1 MSSVVP
7 APQHQAPLTVPQAAR
22 LLGIS
27 TTMAYEMAARN
38 ELPGMVRIGRLVK
51 VHRPTL
57 DRWLE
62 EQAYAG
68 TYRSADSVDRRSG
81 G

>member
-1 MSSVVP
+1 MARDVTQTQEP
-7 APQHQAPLTVPQAAR
+7 PLTIPQAAR

-27 TTMAYEMAARN
+27 NTMAYQMAARD

-62 EQAYAG
+62 EQA
-68 TYRSADSVDRRSG
+68 RG
-81 G
+81 GR

>member
-1 MSSVVP
+1 MTVATHP
-7 APQHQAPLTVPQAAR
+7 IGRTMLTVPEAAAYI
-22 LLGIS
+22 GIRN
-27 TTMAYEMAARN
+27 TKAYEMAARN

-62 EQAYAG
+62 EQA
-68 TYRSADSVDRRSG
+68 SANVTAR
-81 G
+81 

>member
-1 MSSVVP
+1 MANRMAVQQEP
-7 APQHQAPLTVPQAAR
+7 PLTVPQAAR

-27 TTMAYEMAARN
+27 NTMAYQMAARD

-62 EQAYAG
+62 EHAQ
-68 TYRSADSVDRRSG
+68 G
-81 G
+81 GL